1 MIGCDFYMSNN
12 DFNGKALFIVSNTAQ
27 IEMFKRIIRD
37 IKDFEIKFINTE
49 VYSILDD
56 MENLLNKYGFDYENI
71 DDWSLNSIH
80 TILDNDQPSIIVSA
94 HDQSPVDI
102 LFIKAGNERGLPS
115 LTVQEGLL
123 AVTRFV
129 NRSASDKIMYMSKM
143 SLRMLKL
150 ILNPYRPFK
159 YKTSRLKF
167 ELIYGRGYSY
177 AYGHGDSSKIALFGD
192 STKNMLISE
201 GVPPE
206 KLMVTG
212 NSKFDNL
219 FQYKDPNK
227 KNFYREEYNVPVDRK
242 VVLVLTQWFVESRMW
257 TVEQRKFFV
266 SEIAKACGNLTDVQL
281 VFKLHAPH
289 ESEVDYR
296 EILDGVPVSSL
307 IFTTEPIHEIISMA
321 DVVVS
326 VSSTAALESLAL
338 DKPVLIINLYDDPGS
353 LLFKDGG
360 VLYIEKADMI
370 QSSLEKLVFHPD
382 DFVEWDKMEKFVRD
396 EAYIIDGNASKR
408 ISNLIREMAL

>member
-1 MIGCDFYMSNN
+1 MSIN
-12 DFNGKALFIVSNTAQ
+12 DFNSKAMFIVSNTAQ
-27 IEMFKRIIRD
+27 IEMFKRIIED

-49 VYSILDD
+49 VFSILDEMD
-56 MENLLNKYGFDYENI
+56 SLLNKYGFDYENI
-71 DDWSLNSIH
+71 DNWSMDLIH
-80 TILDNDQPSIIVSA
+80 NILGNDHPNIIISA

-102 LFIKAGNERGLPS
+102 LFIKAANELGLPS

-129 NRSASDKIMYMSKM
+129 NKSVSDKLVYMIKM

-167 ELIYGRGYSY
+167 ELEYGRGYSY

-192 STKNMLISE
+192 NTKNMLVSE

-206 KLMVTG
+206 KLVVTG

-219 FQYKDPNK
+219 FPFKDPIK
-227 KNFYREEYNVPVDRK
+227 KKGFREKYNVPLDKK
-242 VVLVLTQWFVESRMW
+242 VVLVLTQWFVESGVW
-257 TVEQRKFFV
+257 SAEQRKIFV
-266 SEIAKACGNLTDVQL
+266 GEIVKACIDLSDVQL
-281 VFKLHAPH
+281 CFKLHAPH
-289 ESEVDYR
+289 ESEADYR
-296 EILDGVPVSSL
+296 EILEDLPLSPL
-307 IFTTEPIHEIISMA
+307 IYTTEPIHEIICMS

-338 DKPVLIINLYDDPGS
+338 DKPVLIINLFDDEGA

-360 VLYIEKADMI
+360 VLYVEKADMI
-370 QSSLEKLVFHPD
+370 QSALKKLVYHPMENVD
-382 DFVEWDKMEKFVRD
+382 WDKMEKFVRD

-408 ISNLIREMAL
+408 ISTLIRKMALKEI